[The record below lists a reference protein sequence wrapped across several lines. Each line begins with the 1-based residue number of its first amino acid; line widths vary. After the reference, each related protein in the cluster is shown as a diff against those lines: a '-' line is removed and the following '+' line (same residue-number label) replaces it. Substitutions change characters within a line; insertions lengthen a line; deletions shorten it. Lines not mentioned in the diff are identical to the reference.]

1 MWVFLFISDIYKIIT
16 TIKFLNMREKF
27 KKMKNWFLN
36 VTSNIRWFITEIMK
50 MYSSQK
56 SFFSKKRVESG
67 VAFLIAQSGMVY
79 FLVKK
84 IETMDVYELSMWAG
98 IEFLIAGYT
107 VTQIQKEK
115 KVIKEEVVEEGE

>member
-1 MWVFLFISDIYKIIT
+1 
-16 TIKFLNMREKF
+16 MREKF
-27 KKMKNWFLN
+27 RKMKNWFLR
-36 VTSNIRWFITEIMK
+36 VTYNIRWFISEIMK

-67 VAFLIAQSGMVY
+67 IAFLIAQSGMVY

-84 IETMDVYELSMWAG
+84 IDTMDVYELSMWAG

-115 KVIKEEVVEEGE
+115 KVTKEEVVEEGE

>member
-1 MWVFLFISDIYKIIT
+1 
-16 TIKFLNMREKF
+16 MREKF
-27 KKMKNWFLN
+27 KKMKNWFLG

-67 VAFLIAQSGMVY
+67 VAFLIAQIGMIY

-84 IETMDVYELSMWAG
+84 IDAMDVYELSMWAG

-115 KVIKEEVVEEGE
+115 KEVKEEVVEEGE

>member
-1 MWVFLFISDIYKIIT
+1 
-16 TIKFLNMREKF
+16 MREKL
-27 KKMKNWFLN
+27 KKMKNWFLK
-36 VTSNIRWFITEIMK
+36 VTTNIRWFISEIMK
-50 MYSSQK
+50 MYSAEK

-67 VAFLIAQSGMVY
+67 IAFLIAQCGMVY

-84 IETMDVYELSMWAG
+84 VDAMDVYELSMWAG

-115 KVIKEEVVEEGE
+115 KINKEEEVEGE

>member
-1 MWVFLFISDIYKIIT
+1 
-16 TIKFLNMREKF
+16 MREKF

-36 VTSNIRWFITEIMK
+36 ATSIIRWFITEIMK

-115 KVIKEEVVEEGE
+115 KVTKEEVVEEGE

>member
-1 MWVFLFISDIYKIIT
+1 MK
-16 TIKFLNMREKF
+16 EKL
-27 KKMKNWFLN
+27 KGIKNWFTN
-36 VTSNIRWFITEIMK
+36 CVSNIRWFVTEIMK

-67 VAFLIAQSGMVY
+67 VAFLIAQMGMVY

-84 IETMDVYELSMWAG
+84 IDTMDVYELSMWAG

-115 KVIKEEVVEEGE
+115 KNIKEEDEEISEDLV

>member
-1 MWVFLFISDIYKIIT
+1 MK
-16 TIKFLNMREKF
+16 EKL
-27 KKMKNWFLN
+27 KGIKNWFTN
-36 VTSNIRWFITEIMK
+36 CGSNIRWFVTEIMK

-67 VAFLIAQSGMVY
+67 VAFLIAQMGMVY

-84 IETMDVYELSMWAG
+84 IDTMDVYELSMWAG

-115 KVIKEEVVEEGE
+115 KNIKEEDEEISEDLV

>member
-1 MWVFLFISDIYKIIT
+1 
-16 TIKFLNMREKF
+16 MREKF
-27 KKMKNWFLN
+27 KKMKNWFLR
-36 VTSNIRWFITEIMK
+36 VTSNIRWFISEIMK

-67 VAFLIAQSGMVY
+67 IAFLIAQSGMVY

-84 IETMDVYELSMWAG
+84 IDTMDVYELSMWAG

-115 KVIKEEVVEEGE
+115 KVTKEEVVEEGE

>member
-1 MWVFLFISDIYKIIT
+1 
-16 TIKFLNMREKF
+16 MREKF
-27 KKMKNWFLN
+27 RKMKNWFLR
-36 VTSNIRWFITEIMK
+36 VTSNIRWFISEIMK

-67 VAFLIAQSGMVY
+67 IAFLIAQSGMVY

-84 IETMDVYELSMWAG
+84 IDTMDVYELSMWAG

-107 VTQIQKEK
+107 GTQIQKEK
-115 KVIKEEVVEEGE
+115 KVTKEEVLEEGE

>member
-1 MWVFLFISDIYKIIT
+1 VGFLFYPNIYIIIIIKVFLYMK
-16 TIKFLNMREKF
+16 EKF
-27 KKMKNWFLN
+27 KKMKNWFKN
-36 VTSNIRWFITEIMK
+36 VSSKVRWFIIEIMK
-50 MYSSQK
+50 MYSAEK

-67 VAFLIAQSGMVY
+67 VAFLIAQLGMVF

-84 IETMDVYELSMWAG
+84 IDVMDVYELSVWAS

-115 KVIKEEVVEEGE
+115 KVVKEEEKDLG

>member
-1 MWVFLFISDIYKIIT
+1 
-16 TIKFLNMREKF
+16 MREKF

-115 KVIKEEVVEEGE
+115 KVTKEEVVEEGE

>member
-1 MWVFLFISDIYKIIT
+1 
-16 TIKFLNMREKF
+16 MREKF
-27 KKMKNWFLN
+27 RKMKNWFLN

-67 VAFLIAQSGMVY
+67 VAFLIAQIGMIY

-84 IETMDVYELSMWAG
+84 IDAMDVYELSMWAG

-115 KVIKEEVVEEGE
+115 KDVKEEVIEGGE

>member
-1 MWVFLFISDIYKIIT
+1 MKEKLKDI
-16 TIKFLNMREKF
+16 
-27 KKMKNWFLN
+27 KNWF
-36 VTSNIRWFITEIMK
+36 TSCGSNIRWFITEIMK

-67 VAFLIAQSGMVY
+67 VAFLIAQMGMVY

-84 IETMDVYELSMWAG
+84 IDTMDVYELSMWAG

-115 KVIKEEVVEEGE
+115 KDIKEDEEIPEDFG